1 MATDV
6 TAAREI
12 THTPA
17 PAAPSTEAV
26 KAPLITRQRAFIAA
40 GVVLVVAVAAFF
52 GWRMLSP
59 REGTD
64 DAQVSGH
71 VSPVATRVGGTVVAI
86 KVKDNESVK
95 AGTVLVELDPRDYQL
110 AVAKA
115 EADLAAAEAAFRAA
129 SSDVPVTSSSAR
141 SGEQV
146 ARVATGN
153 ADAGLIAAAR
163 EIEASR
169 AKVGSAEARL
179 QEAKA
184 RAVRAAQDLARLAP
198 LAAKDEIPRQQLDA
212 ATADTQAADAAVAS
226 AEAAVREATAN
237 LQVAESRRLQ
247 AEGTVTQSRAQERA
261 AATAPQQI
269 AMIEAR
275 ASGANAQVMQA
286 RATLNQ
292 ARLNLERTVVRASAD
307 GLVSRRTVEVG
318 QVVQPGQAMMSIAS
332 LHDVW
337 VTANFKETQLGQ
349 MSAGQRAEVEV
360 DAFGGRRYSGHIESI
375 AGATGATFSLLPAD
389 NASGNF
395 VKVVQRVPV
404 KIVLDG
410 GADAGTVLR
419 PGMSVTA
426 TVYLR

>member
-6 TAAREI
+6 TAARQM
-12 THTPA
+12 TDAPVP
-17 PAAPSTEAV
+17 PAADAAPTPSAF
-26 KAPLITRQRAFIAA
+26 TRQRAFIAV
-40 GVVLVVAVAAFF
+40 GVALALAVGGFF
-52 GWRMLSP
+52 TWRLLSP

-71 VSPVATRVGGTVVAI
+71 VSPVATRVGGPVVAI
-86 KVKDNESVK
+86 KVQDNQAVK

-163 EIEASR
+163 EVEASR
-169 AKVGSAEARL
+169 AKIASAEARL
-179 QEAKA
+179 LEAKA

-212 ATADTQAADAAVAS
+212 ATADTHAADAAVAS
-226 AEAAVREATAN
+226 AEAAIREATAN
-237 LQVAESRRLQ
+237 LQVVESRRLQ
-247 AEGTVTQSRAQERA
+247 AEGVVAQSRAQEKA

-275 ASGANAQVMQA
+275 ASGANAQVLLA
-286 RATLNQ
+286 RAALNQ
-292 ARLNLERTVVRASAD
+292 ARLNLERTVVRAPAD
-307 GLVSRRTVEVG
+307 GLVSRRTVELG
-318 QVVQPGQAMMSIAS
+318 QVVQPGQAMMSITS

-337 VTANFKETQLGQ
+337 VTANFKETQLGS
-349 MSAGQRAEVEV
+349 MSAGQKVDVEV
-360 DAFGGRRYSGHIESI
+360 DAYGGRHYAGRVESI

-404 KIVLDG
+404 KILLDNG
-410 GADAGTVLR
+410 SDAGAVLR

>member
-1 MATDV
+1 MATEV
-6 TAAREI
+6 TAAREM
-12 THTPA
+12 TDAPV
-17 PAAPSTEAV
+17 PAAAEAATPSAF
-26 KAPLITRQRAFIAA
+26 TRQRAFIAV
-40 GVVLVVAVAAFF
+40 GVLLAVAVTGFF

-64 DAQVSGH
+64 DAQVTGH
-71 VSPVATRVGGTVVAI
+71 VSPVATRVGGTVIAI
-86 KVKDNESVK
+86 RVHDNQAVK
-95 AGTVLVELDPRDYQL
+95 AGTVLVELDPRDYQI

-163 EIEASR
+163 EVEASR
-169 AKVGSAEARL
+169 AKIASAEARL
-179 QEAKA
+179 LESKA

-212 ATADTQAADAAVAS
+212 ATADTNAADAAVAS

-237 LQVAESRRLQ
+237 LQVVESRRLQ
-247 AEGTVTQSRAQERA
+247 AEGTVAQSRAQEKA

-275 ASGANAQVMQA
+275 ASGANAQVLQA
-286 RATLNQ
+286 RAALNQ
-292 ARLNLERTVVRASAD
+292 AKLNLERTVVHAPAD
-307 GLVSRRTVEVG
+307 GLVSRRSVEIG
-318 QVVQPGQAMMSIAS
+318 QVVQPGQSMMSITS

-337 VTANFKETQLGQ
+337 VTANFKETQLGS
-349 MSAGQRAEVEV
+349 MTAGQRVEVEV
-360 DAFGGRRYSGHIESI
+360 DAYGGRRYGGRVESI

-404 KIVLDG
+404 KIVLDS
-410 GADAGTVLR
+410 GADAGAVLR

>member
-1 MATDV
+1 MATEV
-6 TAAREI
+6 TAARQI
-12 THTPA
+12 TDPPVPA
-17 PAAPSTEAV
+17 GTAKPAASG
-26 KAPLITRQRAFIAA
+26 ITRQRAFIAV
-40 GVVLVVAVAAFF
+40 GVVLVAALAGYV
-52 GWRMLSP
+52 GWHMLSP

-86 KVKDNESVK
+86 KVQDNQPVK

-141 SGEQV
+141 SGAQV

-153 ADAGLIAAAR
+153 ADAGLIAASR

-169 AKVGSAEARL
+169 AKVAAAEARL
-179 QEAKA
+179 VEAKA
-184 RAVRAAQDLARLAP
+184 RALRAGQDLSRLTP

-212 ATADTQAADAAVAS
+212 ATADKQAADAGVAS
-226 AEAAVREATAN
+226 AEAAITEAKAN
-237 LQVAESRRLQ
+237 LEVADSRRLQ
-247 AEGTVTQSRAQERA
+247 AEGAVAQSRAQERA

-275 ASGANAQVMQA
+275 ASGASAQVLQA
-286 RATLNQ
+286 RAALNQ
-292 ARLNLERTVVRASAD
+292 ARLNLERTVVRAPAD
-307 GLVSRRTVEVG
+307 GLVSRRTVEIG
-318 QVVQPGQAMMSIAS
+318 QVVQAGQAMMSITS

-337 VTANFKETQLGQ
+337 VTANFKETQLGE
-349 MSAGQRAEVEV
+349 MVAGQRAEVEV
-360 DAFGGRRYSGHIESI
+360 DAYGGHRYVGRVESI

-410 GADAGTVLR
+410 GADARNVLR